1 VESFVMFTTPQKKV
15 WSGWSLT
22 PGSGVQKIGFGS
34 GPNSGSGADGKG
46 KSVVATPNS
55 GLVAENG
62 GNNVLVEAGGDTESL
77 AENFSRLENEVCGLY
92 LVYGA

>member
-1 VESFVMFTTPQKKV
+1 MFATPQKKV

-22 PGSGVQKIGFGS
+22 PRSGAQKVGVGSC
-34 GPNSGSGADGKG
+34 PNSDSGADGKG
-46 KSVVATPNS
+46 KSLVVTPNS
-55 GLVAENG
+55 GLVAGNG